1 MSTQTTIDSDELFI
15 GGEWTEPRSGG
26 RIEVTAASTEER
38 VGSVPEG
45 TNADVDAAVSA
56 ARAAFDDPSGWSSW
70 PVEDRALALERLAG
84 ALESRGE
91 QTAQRVSM
99 QNGMPISIALAT
111 EAIFPAVLAR
121 YYAGLIREAVLEEDR
136 QGLLGGTIHVVSKP
150 VGVVGAIVPWNY
162 PQCLAMFK
170 LAPLLAAGCTV
181 VMKPSPETVL
191 DSLLLA
197 DAIIEAEL
205 PAGVVN
211 IVPGGR
217 ELGAYLV
224 EHPGVDKVA
233 FTGSTA
239 AGRAIGRRCG
249 ELLRPVTLELGGKSA
264 AIVLDDADLSQSAEA
279 LFGATLANN
288 GQTCYLGTRVLAP
301 RPRYDEVVEIFSGLA
316 NALQVGD
323 SLDPSTQIG
332 PMASAR
338 QRERVEGYIEKGRA
352 EGARVVAGGGR
363 PDGQDRGWFVQPTI
377 FADVDNSHT
386 IAREEIFGPVLS
398 VIPYDGVDDA
408 VAIANDSDFG
418 LGGSVW
424 TNDPERGEAVARRVQ
439 TGSIGIN
446 HFMLDPAAPFGGVK
460 ASGLGR
466 ELGPE
471 GLTAYLQ
478 QQSIYRPAPAQQAPT
493 P

>member
-1 MSTQTTIDSDELFI
+1 MSTQTTIDSNELFI
-15 GGEWTEPRSGG
+15 GGEWTEPQGSD
-26 RIEVTAASTEER
+26 RISVIAASTEELA
-38 VGSVPEG
+38 GSVPEG
-45 TNADVDAAVSA
+45 TNADIDAAVSA

-70 PVEDRALALERLAG
+70 SAEDRALALERLAG

-91 QTAQRVSM
+91 ETAHRVSL
-99 QNGMPISIALAT
+99 QNGMPIAIALAT
-111 EAIFPAVLAR
+111 EAVFPAVLAR
-121 YYAGLIREAVLEEDR
+121 YYAGLIRQTRMEEDR
-136 QGLLGGTIHVVSKP
+136 QGLLGGTIHVLRKP
-150 VGVVGAIVPWNY
+150 VGVVGAIVPWNF
-162 PQCLAMFK
+162 PQVLAMFK

-181 VMKPSPETVL
+181 VIKPSPETVL

-197 DAIIEAEL
+197 EAIIEAGL

-217 ELGAYLV
+217 EVGAYLV
-224 EHPGVDKVA
+224 EHPNVDKIA

-239 AGRAIGRRCG
+239 AGRIIARRCG

-279 LFGATLANN
+279 LFNATLLNN

-301 RPRYDEVVEIFSGLA
+301 RSRYEEVLEVFAGLA
-316 NALQVGD
+316 GALAVGD

-332 PMASAR
+332 PMVSAR

-352 EGARVVAGGGR
+352 EGARVVVGGGR

-377 FADVDNSHT
+377 FADVKNSHT

-408 VAIANDSDFG
+408 VAIANDSEFG

-424 TNDPERGEAVARRVQ
+424 TNDYERGEDVAKRVQ

-446 HFMLDPAAPFGGVK
+446 HYMLDPAAPFGGVK

-478 QQSIYRPAPAQQAPT
+478 LQSIYEAPPPQAT
-493 P
+493 AAS

>member
-1 MSTQTTIDSDELFI
+1 MSTQTMIASDELFI
-15 GGEWTEPRSGG
+15 GGDWIKPQGSE
-26 RIEVTAASTEER
+26 RISVLAASTEEP

-45 TNADVDAAVSA
+45 TSADIDAAVSA
-56 ARAAFDDPSGWSSW
+56 ARAAFEDPTGWSSW
-70 PVEDRALALERLAG
+70 SVEDRAQALERLAG
-84 ALESRGE
+84 ALEARGE
-91 QTAQRVSM
+91 ETARRVSL
-99 QNGMPISIALAT
+99 QNGMPISLSLQV
-111 EAIFPAVLAR
+111 EAVFPPVLAR
-121 YYAGLIREAVLEEDR
+121 YYAGLVRQTALQEDR
-136 QGLLGGTIHVVSKP
+136 PGLLGGTIHVLRKP

-162 PQCLAMFK
+162 PQTLAMFK

-197 DAIIEAEL
+197 EAIIEAEL
-205 PAGVVN
+205 PAGVIN
-211 IVPGGR
+211 IVPAGR
-217 ELGAYLV
+217 EVGAYLV

-239 AGRAIGRRCG
+239 AGRIIARRCG

-264 AIVLDDADLSQSAEA
+264 AIVLDDADLAGATEA
-279 LFGATLANN
+279 LFAATLMNN
-288 GQTCYLGTRVLAP
+288 GQTCNIGTRVLAP
-301 RPRYDEVVEIFSGLA
+301 RARYDEVLEVFSGLA
-316 NALQVGD
+316 DALVVGD
-323 SLDPSTQIG
+323 SLDPATQIG
-332 PMASAR
+332 PLASAR

-352 EGARVVAGGGR
+352 EGGRIVAGGGR
-363 PDGQDRGWFVQPTI
+363 PPDQDRGWFVQPTV
-377 FADVDNSHT
+377 FADIDNSDT
-386 IAREEIFGPVLS
+386 IAREEIFGPVLA

-408 VAIANDSDFG
+408 VAIANDSEFG

-424 TNDPERGEAVARRVQ
+424 SRDIERANDVAKRVQ

-446 HFMLDPAAPFGGVK
+446 HYMLDPAAPFGGVK

-478 QQSIYRPAPAQQAPT
+478 LQSIYEAAPQAEST